1 MKLLLPYTPTEKQLL
16 FHNAREDEVLYGGA
30 AGGGKSTAVVMDAF
44 LRCYRHPGTYAY
56 LFRRTYRELEDTL
69 IAEALRRIPSALGS
83 YQASAHELRLRNGS
97 ALRFRHCQ
105 REQDRFQYQGA
116 EIHWL
121 YLDELTHFSK
131 DVYDFLKSR
140 LRASKALGIRPLVRA
155 TSNPG
160 GPGHAWVK
168 ARFVDPVAPGQT
180 QRIEVCEGELRGE
193 RSLRYIPARVQDNPH
208 IGQDYL
214 LELAQKPRALRE
226 ALLYGR
232 WDAFEGQVFTAW
244 RDDPAGYRSQRFT
257 HVVEPFEIP
266 ESWRR
271 FRSFDFGYARPFSVG
286 WWALSPDGV
295 LYRYREWYGCT
306 GVPNEGL
313 RLTPDRIARG
323 IREAEAQHEKGLR
336 VTGYA
341 DPSIWDGS
349 RGESIALQ
357 MQREG
362 VSFQPAENARLPGLM
377 QVHSRLRFDENGR
390 CGLYVFHCCRDSIRT
405 IPALCYDPERVE
417 DVDTSSEDHI
427 YDEWRYLLM
436 AHPLPLTK
444 PRPRR
449 RGFSPLD

>member
-1 MKLLLPYTPTEKQLL
+1 MKLPYAPTARQLL

-44 LRCYRHPGTYAY
+44 LRCYLHPGTFAY
-56 LFRRTYRELEDTL
+56 LFRRSYRELEDTL
-69 IAEALRRIPSALGS
+69 ISEALRRIPRAFGS
-83 YQASAHELRLRNGS
+83 YFAAAHELRLPNGS

-105 REQDRFQYQGA
+105 QDRDRFQYQGA

-131 DVYDFLKSR
+131 EVYDFLKSR
-140 LRASKALGIRPLVRA
+140 LRAPKALGIRPLVRA

-168 ARFVDPVAPGQT
+168 ARFIDPMPPNETYFLTVRADG
-180 QRIEVCEGELRGE
+180 IEGK

-208 IGQDYL
+208 LGQDYV
-214 LELAQKPRALRE
+214 LELAQKPRALRD

-232 WDAFEGQVFTAW
+232 WDAFEGQVFSEF
-244 RDDPAGYRSQRFT
+244 RDDAQGYQSGLNT
-257 HVVEPFEIP
+257 HVVAPFAIP

-286 WWALSPDGV
+286 WWALSPDGT

-313 RLTPDRIARG
+313 RLTPVEIARG
-323 IREAEAQHEKGLR
+323 IAEREKADEPGLR
-336 VTGYA
+336 ITGYA

-349 RGESIALQ
+349 RGESIAAQ

-362 VSFQPAENARLPGLM
+362 VFFQPAENARRPGLM
-377 QVHSRLRFDENGR
+377 QVHSRLRFDKNGR
-390 CGLYVFHCCRDSIRT
+390 PGLYVFSTCRDSIRT
-405 IPALCYDPERVE
+405 IPALCSDPDRPE
-417 DVDTSSEDHI
+417 DVDTDAEDHI

-436 AHPLPLTK
+436 AHPLPAAAPAK
-444 PRPRR
+444 KARR
-449 RGFSPLD
+449 RYSPLD

>member
-44 LRCYRHPGTYAY
+44 LRCYRHPGSYAY

-83 YQASAHELRLRNGS
+83 YQASAHG
-97 ALRFRHCQ
+97 
-105 REQDRFQYQGA
+105 
-116 EIHWL
+116 
-121 YLDELTHFSK
+121 
-131 DVYDFLKSR
+131 

-271 FRSFDFGYARPFSVG
+271 
-286 WWALSPDGV
+286 
-295 LYRYREWYGCT
+295 
-306 GVPNEGL
+306 
-313 RLTPDRIARG
+313 
-323 IREAEAQHEKGLR
+323 
-336 VTGYA
+336 
-341 DPSIWDGS
+341 
-349 RGESIALQ
+349 
-357 MQREG
+357 
-362 VSFQPAENARLPGLM
+362 
-377 QVHSRLRFDENGR
+377 
-390 CGLYVFHCCRDSIRT
+390 
-405 IPALCYDPERVE
+405 
-417 DVDTSSEDHI
+417 
-427 YDEWRYLLM
+427 
-436 AHPLPLTK
+436 PLPLPGVVRLHRRAQRGAAPDPGPHRPGHPGGGGPARK
-444 PRPRR
+444 GPKGDGLCGPLHLGRLQGREHRPADAAGGRELSARGKRPAPRADAGAQPAALR
-449 RGFSPLD
+449 

>member
-16 FHNAREDEVLYGGA
+16 FHNAREDVVLYGGA
-30 AGGGKSTAVVMDAF
+30 AGGGMFMAVVMDAF
-44 LRCYRHPGTYAY
+44 LRCYRHPGSYAY

-168 ARFVDPVAPGQT
+168 ARFVDPVTPGQT

-257 HVVEPFEIP
+257 HVVEPFEMP
-266 ESWRR
+266 
-271 FRSFDFGYARPFSVG
+271 GPFP
-286 WWALSPDGV
+286 WAGGP
-295 LYRYREWYGCT
+295 
-306 GVPNEGL
+306 
-313 RLTPDRIARG
+313 
-323 IREAEAQHEKGLR
+323 
-336 VTGYA
+336 
-341 DPSIWDGS
+341 
-349 RGESIALQ
+349 
-357 MQREG
+357 
-362 VSFQPAENARLPGLM
+362 
-377 QVHSRLRFDENGR
+377 
-390 CGLYVFHCCRDSIRT
+390 
-405 IPALCYDPERVE
+405 
-417 DVDTSSEDHI
+417 
-427 YDEWRYLLM
+427 
-436 AHPLPLTK
+436 
-444 PRPRR
+444 
-449 RGFSPLD
+449 